1 MDTRA
6 TFKTLKTGFDVALA
20 KLPAALKAEGFGVLT
35 EIDMQQTFRDK
46 LGVEYGRYRIIG
58 ACNPTFAKAA
68 VDTDPRVGVF
78 LPCNVVLYERADGVA
93 VLGAIDPVVQLGAVD
108 PRFHPLAVHVK
119 EKLGRV
125 LAAID

>member
-1 MDTRA
+1 MDSRA
-6 TFKTLKTGFDVALA
+6 SYKPLKAGFEAALA
-20 KLPAALKAEGFGVLT
+20 KLPAALKAEGFGILT
-35 EIDMQQTFRDK
+35 EVDMQQTFRDK
-46 LGVEYGRYRIIG
+46 LGVESPRYRIIG

-108 PRFHPLAVHVK
+108 PRFHALAVHVK
-119 EKLGRV
+119 EKLARV